1 MNAHEQDPAGAPDD
15 APGGAAVG
23 APTSASPDV
32 VAGGRGTAAGEG
44 RVAVSDEGRAEVAD
58 EGEAQA
64 VAESEA
70 RAAVEREARAADE
83 REAQAAR
90 REAELFRRDRDKA
103 QQAAA
108 KEAERLRRDR
118 EKAAQTA
125 AKEAARARRDQER
138 AERAAAKEAQRARAE
153 RERELQQA
161 ERDAARAQREAEKAV
176 QAAALAQ
183 QRAAREVAEA
193 RRRAARAGLAPADEA
208 PERPVRLPRDVEV
221 LWRAA
226 EPPRRGPRPS
236 LTLDRI
242 ADAAVALADAE
253 GLGAVSMARLAESL
267 GFTTMSLYRY
277 VSSKDEVLALMADSA
292 VGPPPAPEPGAP
304 EGWRPR
310 LEQLVRAQGPVLR
323 AHPWLAQSD
332 AALHAT
338 GPHRLAW
345 MEAMVGALDGTGLHA
360 AEKLGVAALLASHAL
375 SEARLASEFTAY
387 ERAAA
392 EPQDDDTPRV
402 ADYGAIIAAL
412 VRPDEH
418 PALALAVQEGA
429 FAFDDPAPDDP
440 DLDFGAG
447 LILDGVAALVAGR
460 SGAGAA
466 S

>member
-1 MNAHEQDPAGAPDD
+1 MNALEQDPTGTPDD
-15 APGGAAVG
+15 TSARASVDRVAGERGAA
-23 APTSASPDV
+23 A
-32 VAGGRGTAAGEG
+32 
-44 RVAVSDEGRAEVAD
+44 DESRAEVAD
-58 EGEAQA
+58 EGAA
-64 VAESEA
+64 PSADA
-70 RAAVEREARAADE
+70 RETHAAD
-83 REAQAAR
+83 
-90 REAELFRRDRDKA
+90 
-103 QQAAA
+103 
-108 KEAERLRRDR
+108 
-118 EKAAQTA
+118 
-125 AKEAARARRDQER
+125 ER
-138 AERAAAKEAQRARAE
+138 AERAA
-153 RERELQQA
+153 
-161 ERDAARAQREAEKAV
+161 
-176 QAAALAQ
+176 
-183 QRAAREVAEA
+183 EA
-193 RRRAARAGLAPADEA
+193 RPRAARAGLSPADDT
-208 PERPVRLPRDVEV
+208 PDRPVRLPRDVEV

-277 VSSKDEVLALMADSA
+277 VSSKDEVLALMADAA

-304 EGWRPR
+304 DGWRHR

-345 MEAMVGALDGTGLHA
+345 MEAMVGALHGTGLHA

-387 ERAAA
+387 ERATA

-418 PALALAVQEGA
+418 PALAAAVAEGA
-429 FAFDDPAPDDP
+429 FAFDGPPDDDP
-440 DLDFGAG
+440 DLDFGAR
-447 LILDGVAALVAGR
+447 LILDGVAALVAARPDGDAP
-460 SGAGAA
+460 S
-466 S
+466 

>member
-1 MNAHEQDPAGAPDD
+1 MSAHEQDPSRTADD
-15 APGGAAVG
+15 APGGAAAGPG
-23 APTSASPDV
+23 AGDP
-32 VAGGRGTAAGEG
+32 
-44 RVAVSDEGRAEVAD
+44 
-58 EGEAQA
+58 
-64 VAESEA
+64 EA
-70 RAAVEREARAADE
+70 RAAEVRAADE

-90 REAELFRRDRDKA
+90 READLLRRDREKA

-108 KEAERLRRDR
+108 KEAERHRRDR
-118 EKAAQTA
+118 EKAAQAA
-125 AKEAARARRDQER
+125 AKDAERARRDADR

-193 RRRAARAGLAPADEA
+193 RRRAARAGLAPVDDA
-208 PERPVRLPRDVEV
+208 PERPVRLPRDVEI

-253 GLGAVSMARLAESL
+253 GLAAVSMARLAESL

-277 VSSKDEVLALMADSA
+277 VSSKDEVLALMADAA
-292 VGPPPAPEPGAP
+292 VGPPPGPAPGAP

-310 LEQLVRAQGPVLR
+310 LEQLVRAQGPLLR

-345 MEAMVGALDGTGLHA
+345 MEAMVGALDGTGLLA
-360 AEKLGVAALLASHAL
+360 GEKMGVAALLASHAL
-375 SEARLASEFTAY
+375 SESRLASEFTAY

-412 VRPDEH
+412 VRPGEH
-418 PALALAVQEGA
+418 PALAAAVAEGA
-429 FAFDDPAPDDP
+429 FAVDGPPDDP
-440 DLDFGAG
+440 DLDFGAR
-447 LILDGVAALVAGR
+447 LILDGVAALVSARATG
-460 SGAGAA
+460 STA
-466 S
+466 

>member
-1 MNAHEQDPAGAPDD
+1 MSAHEQDPSSAPDD
-15 APGGAAVG
+15 AAAV
-23 APTSASPDV
+23 
-32 VAGGRGTAAGEG
+32 
-44 RVAVSDEGRAEVAD
+44 
-58 EGEAQA
+58 
-64 VAESEA
+64 
-70 RAAVEREARAADE
+70 E

-90 REAELFRRDRDKA
+90 REAELLRRDREKA
-103 QQAAA
+103 QGAAA
-108 KEAERLRRDR
+108 KEAERQRRDR
-118 EKAAQTA
+118 EKADQAA
-125 AKEAARARRDQER
+125 AKDAERARRDRER
-138 AERAAAKEAQRARAE
+138 AERAAAKEAERSRAE

-193 RRRAARAGLAPADEA
+193 RRRAARAGLAPAEEA
-208 PERPVRLPRDVEV
+208 PDRPVRLPRDVEV

-242 ADAAVALADAE
+242 ADAAVALADSE

-277 VSSKDEVLALMADSA
+277 VSSKDEVLALMADAA

-304 EGWRPR
+304 DGWRPR

-345 MEAMVGALDGTGLHA
+345 MEAMVGALDGTHVHA

-418 PALALAVQEGA
+418 PALAAAVDEGA
-429 FAFDDPAPDDP
+429 FAFDGPPDDP
-440 DLDFGAG
+440 DLDFGAR
-447 LILDGVAALVAGR
+447 LILDGVAALVAER
-460 SGAGAA
+460 SAGDA
-466 S
+466 SP